1 MDYRMIVVDDDTAN
15 RRVADAYAA
24 MTGVRSYMKKLTP
37 GQAAAEIRKGRGT
50 QFDPV
55 YADIMLGI
63 IAGEEKAPV

>member
-1 MDYRMIVVDDDTAN
+1 M
-15 RRVADAYAA
+15 ADAYAA